1 MADIEIRAVAK
12 NVRMTPRKVRLVGAA
27 VKGKRLTEAMAM
39 LRFMPHRA
47 STVVLK
53 AVKSAAA
60 NAENNFDLDPND
72 LIVANVIADAGAS
85 LRRYR
90 AKARGRVGPLR
101 KRSSHVT
108 VIVREREA

>member
-72 LIVANVIADAGAS
+72 LVVANVIADAGAS

>member
-1 MADIEIRAVAK
+1 MAGIEIRAIAK

-27 VKGKRLTEAMAM
+27 VKGKRLSEAVAM

-47 STVVLK
+47 STPVLK

-72 LIVANVIADAGAS
+72 LYVANVIADPAAS

-101 KRSSHVT
+101 KHSSHIT
-108 VIVREREA
+108 VVVKEREA

>member
-1 MADIEIRAVAK
+1 MADIEIRATAK

-27 VKGKRLTEAMAM
+27 VKGKRLGEAMAL

-72 LIVANVIADAGAS
+72 LYVANVIADAGTS

-108 VIVREREA
+108 VVVREREA